1 MSGKSS
7 EGVIVKIQRINGE
20 QVIDI
25 PPEFDLGTDD
35 VTLEYDGERIIM
47 TARSATD
54 DSIEGQSDA

>member
-1 MSGKSS
+1 MSSKSG
-7 EGVIVKIQRINGE
+7 EGVLVKIQRLDGQ

-47 TARSATD
+47 TARKPTD
-54 DSIEGQSDA
+54 G

>member
-1 MSGKSS
+1 VSGKSRES
-7 EGVIVKIQRINGE
+7 VLVKIQRIDGQ

-47 TARSATD
+47 TARRPTD
-54 DSIEGQSDA
+54 GLREGEADA